1 MIKSLRSLTLAACA
15 LVFAMGSTV
24 QAQDIK
30 IALVDMQA
38 ALDRYYKTEVE
49 VGEINALADEK
60 RKSLDQMKVGMQE
73 LQDKMVELMKTMND
87 TSLSESVRREAAE
100 QGGKVR
106 KELDVK
112 GREYGEAQR
121 AASNEY
127 MTARSE
133 MEGKLVAE
141 IKETV
146 NAMVRSKGLD
156 LVFDKSFLPRANKAI
171 LFASDN
177 VIDLTDEV
185 VETMNAGKPASAGA
199 AAATSE

>member
-1 MIKSLRSLTLAACA
+1 MINSFRSLIISACA
-15 LVFAMGSTV
+15 LVLATGTTL

-73 LQDKMVELMKTMND
+73 LQDKMVELGKTVQD
-87 TSLSESVRREAAE
+87 TSLSESVRKEAAE

-112 GREYGEAQR
+112 AREYGEAQR

-185 VETMNAGKPASAGA
+185 VETMNAGKPASATTA
-199 AAATSE
+199 KE